1 MINKI
6 HQEVNLD
13 ESGDD
18 DDDDDDDYDNEEI
31 YLMHLRKK
39 IKIVFLYGFNIV

>member
-1 MINKI
+1 MIYKI

-18 DDDDDDDYDNEEI
+18 DDDDDDNEEI